1 MIRKSLTLSLQ
12 EKIENRKKSK
22 KQVFSLSNPSF
33 NPKKLNKIDLKN
45 FNLQGKLT
53 GETKLKEIAKTTL
66 FHDWQIKNNKSN
78 KILITSGAKAALY
91 CVFRGL
97 KELNQKNICVI
108 NPNWPTY
115 FDIIKLVNGNPYNFN
130 TFLKDDF
137 SLDLERLKK
146 TIVKNK
152 INILV
157 LTSPNNPTGKIIDN
171 LTLNKLIL
179 LCTKLKCYLVI
190 DESFS
195 SYVFEQK
202 KKLISKNFNNKY
214 TILIN
219 SFSKN
224 FHLQGL
230 RLGAILCSQKLYDI
244 FSNIHIAIN
253 GAANYVS
260 QLIIIKNK
268 NKILKE
274 NNISKKLQMVTNYLD
289 SKNVRYYK
297 PDGSF
302 YIFPEITNKK
312 IFTHSAPKNGL
323 FYLEGSAFGNIY
335 KNHYRFCFEK
345 KIDELQL
352 ILNIMEENDIC

>member
-12 EKIENRKKSK
+12 EKIENRKQSE

-45 FNLQGKLT
+45 FNLQGNLT
-53 GETKLKEIAKTTL
+53 GETKLKEIAKNKL
-66 FHDWQIKNNKSN
+66 FHDWQINNNNSN

-97 KELNQKNICVI
+97 KELNQKNICII

-115 FDIIKLVNGNPYNFN
+115 FDIIKLANGKSYIFN
-130 TFLKDDF
+130 TYLKDSF
-137 SLDLERLKK
+137 NLDLEKLEH
-146 TIVKNK
+146 TIIKNK

-157 LTSPNNPTGKIIDN
+157 LTTPNNPTGKIIDN
-171 LTLNKLIL
+171 LTLNKLISICL
-179 LCTKLKCYLVI
+179 KLKCYLVI

-195 SYVFEQK
+195 SYVFEKNKQFV
-202 KKLISKNFNNKY
+202 SKNFNNKY
-214 TILIN
+214 TILVN

-230 RLGAILCSQKLYDI
+230 RLGAILCSKKLFDI
-244 FSNIHIAIN
+244 FSNVHIAII
-253 GAANYVS
+253 GAANFVS
-260 QLIIIKNK
+260 QQIIIKNK
-268 NKILKE
+268 KSILKQ
-274 NNISKKLQMVTNYLD
+274 NNIFQKLQMVTNFLD
-289 SKNVRYYK
+289 SKQVRYYK

-302 YIFPEITNKK
+302 YLFPEIKNKK
-312 IFTHSAPKNGL
+312 MFLKGAMKNDL
-323 FYLEGSAFGNIY
+323 FYLEGNAFGNIY

-345 KIDELQL
+345 KINELKL
-352 ILNIMEENDIC
+352 ILNKMEKNDIY